1 MPRVRTAC
9 MPRVRTVLL
18 LLSLHAGSCARYAVG
33 RRAFVGVSFSS
44 ALSTVVLRPVHAVIV
59 QNAPPAWV
67 PAGDP
72 GDPASY
78 FEQLRAGRSEMQR
91 CLDNWVAL
99 THADRDTDFDGD
111 AVRRI
116 IGTVGTGSPLLRIDK
131 VFDRCGCPLLLNH
144 SLRSLIALIAVA
156 MRPWPITLVLHY

>member
-1 MPRVRTAC
+1 